1 MSQNIVEIMTPC
13 NNIQSKK
20 IKQKKNI
27 LLEIIEDVKESIN
40 MDMNNEYT
48 IIRKKFGSHEYIPS
62 NIIPIL
68 MKHYF
73 ISSELLF
80 SYNENHGIYK
90 IKIKDL
96 LVDMITNW
104 EYNRPPDMERCSDIA
119 RYIYNSKKPI
129 DTMIYL
135 SFNNMKEIFEV
146 LDGIHRITAL
156 KMIKDENS
164 KPIELVSLGDFGSEN
179 DAYWLYEQY
188 LVVNIRFNA
197 TLGELIEV
205 FKNLNKSQTVS
216 ELYICDHSRQQKDI
230 IEGIINEW
238 YFKYKKHFSS
248 SANPV
253 TGNTNRT
260 KFSNLLLHLYEKH
273 KIRHSNSD
281 KLRKLLEE
289 ANIRLS
295 EEAKITNST
304 IISSKIS
311 IDIRAKCRESGCYLF
326 LLKNDVL
333 EEFI

>member
-1 MSQNIVEIMTPC
+1 MSENIVEITSSL
-13 NNIQSKK
+13 SK
-20 IKQKKNI
+20 KQKKQKNKCI
-27 LLEIIEDVKESIN
+27 LLEIIEDIKESLNVSI
-40 MDMNNEYT
+40 DNEYT
-48 IIRKKFGSHEYIPS
+48 MIRKKFGSCEYIPS
-62 NIIPIL
+62 NIIPVLI
-68 MKHYF
+68 KYYF
-73 ISSELLF
+73 KSSELLI

-104 EYNRPPDMERCSDIA
+104 EYNRPPDMERCPDIA
-119 RYIYNSKKPI
+119 RYIYNSKKTI
-129 DTMIYL
+129 DTMIHL
-135 SFNNMKEIFEV
+135 SFNNVTEIFEV

-164 KPIELVSLGDFGSEN
+164 KLIEPLLYPGDFGSEN
-179 DAYWLYEQY
+179 ELRWLYEQY

-216 ELYICDHSRQQKDI
+216 ELYICDHSRNQKDV
-230 IEGIINEW
+230 IETIVNEW

-248 SANPV
+248 SANPM

-260 KFSNLLLHLYEKH
+260 KFSNLLLHLYDKH
-273 KIRHSNSD
+273 KIRHSNPE
-281 KLRKLLEE
+281 KLKKMLEE
-289 ANIRLS
+289 AN
-295 EEAKITNST
+295 T
-304 IISSKIS
+304 KIS
-311 IDIRAKCRESGCYLF
+311 TNIPSKVTFDTRVKCKETGCYLF